1 MLSQTLLV
9 ALAGVA
15 SANMVVPSPHVVKR
29 AIEARQTDEAG
40 MSACLS
46 AMAALITD
54 MPTAAPAVT
63 DFFVTATGD
72 PCSLSV
78 PPSLKSA
85 YSSYESAVH
94 SWYTAHSVQWSS
106 ALAQCPD
113 SDAFTSDL
121 SGSSCTAADSGNSGS
136 NGGGSGSKT
145 TDSSDSQETGSG
157 SGSGSKTSSGAGSAA
172 ATGGSGNGNGSGNNN
187 NNNGNG
193 NGNAGKNAGH
203 RDTGL
208 AGAAV
213 AIAGV
218 LGAVAL
224 L

>member
-121 SGSSCTAADSGNSGS
+121 SGSSCTADSGNSGS